1 MELKIKGHLNI
12 KRIEYKVNERRGT
25 ASPIPMAL
33 AFEPSPRVMKWGWKI
48 WEKRMITSNVIK
60 STRIQHQGSN

>member
-33 AFEPSPRVMKWGWKI
+33 AFEPSPRVMK
-48 WEKRMITSNVIK
+48 
-60 STRIQHQGSN
+60 